1 MIAVT
6 KYVRSLYITN
16 KSGTGGQIE
25 DPIIAES
32 AFGEFIN
39 GRTMRIDGDF
49 GFTLIPYHAVDHVI
63 TSVMQEQAT
72 VDNDCDLTCS
82 VIPNPT
88 LTAPTTTLEVDAG
101 EEFDPLIGVSA
112 VDGNGKEVEVTASI
126 AEDEGYLMTEN
137 SIDITDENDNPL
149 IGG

>member
-1 MIAVT
+1 MIERT
-6 KYVRSLYITN
+6 KYVRSMVVKHTN
-16 KSGTGGQIE
+16 DTTDTVS
-25 DPIIAES
+25 DNVLS
-32 AFGEFIN
+32 AFDQFIHKEEVN
-39 GRTMRIDGDF
+39 VTEIKIVPF
-49 GFTLIPYHAVDHVI
+49 HAIQYVES
-63 TSVMQEQAT
+63 SVTQESEE
-72 VDNDCDLTCS
+72 VDNKCDLTCS

>member
-1 MIAVT
+1 MIERT
-6 KYVRSLYITN
+6 KYVRSMLVKHTN
-16 KSGTGGQIE
+16 GTS
-25 DPIIAES
+25 DTVSDNVLS
-32 AFGEFIN
+32 AFDQFIHKEEVN
-39 GRTMRIDGDF
+39 VTEIKIVPF
-49 GFTLIPYHAVDHVI
+49 HAIQYVES
-63 TSVMQEQAT
+63 SVTQESEE
-72 VDNDCDLTCS
+72 VDNKCDLTCS

-126 AEDEGYLMTEN
+126 AEDEGYLMTED

>member
-1 MIAVT
+1 MIERT
-6 KYVRSLYITN
+6 KYVRSMLVKHTN
-16 KSGTGGQIE
+16 GTS
-25 DPIIAES
+25 DTVSDNVLS
-32 AFGEFIN
+32 AFDQFIHKEEVN
-39 GRTMRIDGDF
+39 VTEIKIVPF
-49 GFTLIPYHAVDHVI
+49 HAIQYVES
-63 TSVMQEQAT
+63 SVTQESEE
-72 VDNDCDLTCS
+72 VDNKCDLTCS

-137 SIDITDENDNPL
+137 SIDILNEDSNPL

>member
-1 MIAVT
+1 MIERT
-6 KYVRSLYITN
+6 KYVRSMVVKHTN
-16 KSGTGGQIE
+16 DTTDTVS
-25 DPIIAES
+25 DNVLS
-32 AFGEFIN
+32 AFDQFIHREEVN
-39 GRTMRIDGDF
+39 VTEIKIVPF
-49 GFTLIPYHAVDHVI
+49 HAIQYVES
-63 TSVMQEQAT
+63 SVTQESEE
-72 VDNDCDLTCS
+72 VDNKCDLTCS

>member
-1 MIAVT
+1 MIERT
-6 KYVRSLYITN
+6 KYVRSMVVKHTN
-16 KSGTGGQIE
+16 DTTDTVS
-25 DPIIAES
+25 DNVLS
-32 AFGEFIN
+32 AFDQFIHKEEVN
-39 GRTMRIDGDF
+39 VTEIKIVPF
-49 GFTLIPYHAVDHVI
+49 HAIQYVES
-63 TSVMQEQAT
+63 SVTQESEE
-72 VDNDCDLTCS
+72 VDNKCDLTCS

-137 SIDITDENDNPL
+137 SIDILNEDSNPL

>member
-1 MIAVT
+1 MIERT
-6 KYVRSLYITN
+6 KYVRSMLVKHTN
-16 KSGTGGQIE
+16 GTS
-25 DPIIAES
+25 DTVSDNVLS
-32 AFGEFIN
+32 AFDQFIHKEEVN
-39 GRTMRIDGDF
+39 VTEIKIVPF
-49 GFTLIPYHAVDHVI
+49 HAIQYVES
-63 TSVMQEQAT
+63 SVTQESEE
-72 VDNDCDLTCS
+72 VDNKCDLTCS

>member
-1 MIAVT
+1 MIERT
-6 KYVRSLYITN
+6 KYVRSMLVKHTN
-16 KSGTGGQIE
+16 DTSDTVS
-25 DPIIAES
+25 DNVLS
-32 AFGEFIN
+32 AFDQFIHKEEVN
-39 GRTMRIDGDF
+39 VTEIKIVPF
-49 GFTLIPYHAVDHVI
+49 HAIQYVES
-63 TSVMQEQAT
+63 SVTQESEE
-72 VDNDCDLTCS
+72 VDNKCDLTCS

-137 SIDITDENDNPL
+137 SIDILNEDSNPL

>member
-1 MIAVT
+1 MIERT
-6 KYVRSLYITN
+6 KYVRSMVVKHTN
-16 KSGTGGQIE
+16 DTSDTVS
-25 DPIIAES
+25 DNVLS
-32 AFGEFIN
+32 AFDQFIHREEVN
-39 GRTMRIDGDF
+39 VTEIKIVPF
-49 GFTLIPYHAVDHVI
+49 HAIQYVES
-63 TSVMQEQAT
+63 SVTQESEE
-72 VDNDCDLTCS
+72 VDNKCDLTCS

>member
-1 MIAVT
+1 MIERT
-6 KYVRSLYITN
+6 KYVRSMLVKHTN
-16 KSGTGGQIE
+16 DTTDTVS
-25 DPIIAES
+25 DNVLS
-32 AFGEFIN
+32 AFDQFIHKEEVN
-39 GRTMRIDGDF
+39 VTENKIVPF
-49 GFTLIPYHAVDHVI
+49 HAIQYVES
-63 TSVMQEQAT
+63 SVTQESEE
-72 VDNDCDLTCS
+72 VDNKCDLTCS

>member
-1 MIAVT
+1 MIERT
-6 KYVRSLYITN
+6 KYVRSMLVKHTN
-16 KSGTGGQIE
+16 GTSDTIS
-25 DPIIAES
+25 DSVLASS
-32 AFGEFIN
+32 AFDQFIHREEVN
-39 GRTMRIDGDF
+39 VTEIKIVPF
-49 GFTLIPYHAVDHVI
+49 HAIQYVES
-63 TSVMQEQAT
+63 SVTQESEE
-72 VDNDCDLTCS
+72 VDNKCDLTCS

>member
-1 MIAVT
+1 MIERT
-6 KYVRSLYITN
+6 KYVRSMLVKHTN
-16 KSGTGGQIE
+16 DTTDTVS
-25 DPIIAES
+25 DNVLS
-32 AFGEFIN
+32 AFDQFIHREEVN
-39 GRTMRIDGDF
+39 VTETKIVPF
-49 GFTLIPYHAVDHVI
+49 HAIQYVES
-63 TSVMQEQAT
+63 SVTQESEE
-72 VDNDCDLTCS
+72 VDNKCDLTCS

-126 AEDEGYLMTEN
+126 AEDEGYLMTED

>member
-1 MIAVT
+1 MIERT
-6 KYVRSLYITN
+6 KYVRSMVVKHTN
-16 KSGTGGQIE
+16 DTTDTVS
-25 DPIIAES
+25 DNVLS
-32 AFGEFIN
+32 AFDQFIHMEEVN
-39 GRTMRIDGDF
+39 VTEIKIVPF
-49 GFTLIPYHAVDHVI
+49 HAIQYVES
-63 TSVMQEQAT
+63 SVTQESEE
-72 VDNDCDLTCS
+72 VDNKCDLTCS

-126 AEDEGYLMTEN
+126 AEDEGYLMTED

>member
-1 MIAVT
+1 MIERT
-6 KYVRSLYITN
+6 KYVRSMVVKHTN
-16 KSGTGGQIE
+16 DTTDTVS
-25 DPIIAES
+25 DNVLS
-32 AFGEFIN
+32 AFDQFIHMEEVN
-39 GRTMRIDGDF
+39 VTEIKIVPF
-49 GFTLIPYHAVDHVI
+49 HAIQYVES
-63 TSVMQEQAT
+63 SVTQESEE
-72 VDNDCDLTCS
+72 VDNKCDLTCS

>member
-1 MIAVT
+1 MIERT
-6 KYVRSLYITN
+6 KYVRSMVVKHTN
-16 KSGTGGQIE
+16 DTTDTVS
-25 DPIIAES
+25 DNVLS
-32 AFGEFIN
+32 AFDQFIHKEEVN
-39 GRTMRIDGDF
+39 VTEIKIVPF
-49 GFTLIPYHAVDHVI
+49 HAIQYVES
-63 TSVMQEQAT
+63 SVAQESEE
-72 VDNDCDLTCS
+72 VDNKCDLTCS

-88 LTAPTTTLEVDAG
+88 LTAPTTTLEVDVG

-137 SIDITDENDNPL
+137 SIDILNEDSNPL

>member
-1 MIAVT
+1 MIERT
-6 KYVRSLYITN
+6 KYVRSMLVKHTN
-16 KSGTGGQIE
+16 DTSDTVS
-25 DPIIAES
+25 DNVLS
-32 AFGEFIN
+32 AFDQFIHKEEVN
-39 GRTMRIDGDF
+39 VTEIKIVPF
-49 GFTLIPYHAVDHVI
+49 HAIQYVES
-63 TSVMQEQAT
+63 SVTQESEE
-72 VDNDCDLTCS
+72 VDNKCDLTCS

-101 EEFDPLIGVSA
+101 EEFDPLVGVSA

>member
-1 MIAVT
+1 MIERT
-6 KYVRSLYITN
+6 KYVRSMLVKHTN
-16 KSGTGGQIE
+16 GTS
-25 DPIIAES
+25 DTVSDNVLS
-32 AFGEFIN
+32 AFDQFIHGEEVNVTEIKIVPF
-39 GRTMRIDGDF
+39 
-49 GFTLIPYHAVDHVI
+49 HAIQYVES
-63 TSVMQEQAT
+63 SVTQESEE
-72 VDNDCDLTCS
+72 VDNKCDLTCS

>member
-1 MIAVT
+1 MIERT
-6 KYVRSLYITN
+6 KYVRSMVVKHTN
-16 KSGTGGQIE
+16 DTTDTVS
-25 DPIIAES
+25 DNVLS
-32 AFGEFIN
+32 AFDQFIHKEEVN
-39 GRTMRIDGDF
+39 VTEIKIVPF
-49 GFTLIPYHAVDHVI
+49 HAIQYVES
-63 TSVMQEQAT
+63 SVTQESEE
-72 VDNDCDLTCS
+72 VDNKCDLTCS

-88 LTAPTTTLEVDAG
+88 LTAPTTTLEVDAR

>member
-1 MIAVT
+1 MIERT
-6 KYVRSLYITN
+6 KYVRSMVVKHTN
-16 KSGTGGQIE
+16 DTTDTVS
-25 DPIIAES
+25 DNVLS
-32 AFGEFIN
+32 AFDQFIHREEVN
-39 GRTMRIDGDF
+39 VTEIKIVPF
-49 GFTLIPYHAVDHVI
+49 HAIQYVES
-63 TSVMQEQAT
+63 SVTQESEE
-72 VDNDCDLTCS
+72 VDNKCDLTCS

-137 SIDITDENDNPL
+137 SIDILNEDSNHL

>member
-1 MIAVT
+1 MIERT
-6 KYVRSLYITN
+6 KYVRSMVVKHTN
-16 KSGTGGQIE
+16 DTTDTVS
-25 DPIIAES
+25 DNVLS
-32 AFGEFIN
+32 AFDQFIHREEVN
-39 GRTMRIDGDF
+39 VTEIKIVPF
-49 GFTLIPYHAVDHVI
+49 HAIQYVES
-63 TSVMQEQAT
+63 SVTQESEE
-72 VDNDCDLTCS
+72 VDNKCDLTCS

-126 AEDEGYLMTEN
+126 AEDEGYLMIEN

>member
-1 MIAVT
+1 MIERT
-6 KYVRSLYITN
+6 KYVRSMVVKHTN
-16 KSGTGGQIE
+16 DTTDTVS
-25 DPIIAES
+25 DNVLS
-32 AFGEFIN
+32 AFDQFIHKEEVN
-39 GRTMRIDGDF
+39 VTEIKIVPF
-49 GFTLIPYHAVDHVI
+49 HAIQYVES
-63 TSVMQEQAT
+63 SVTQESEE
-72 VDNDCDLTCS
+72 VDNKCDLTCS

-126 AEDEGYLMTEN
+126 AEDEGYLMTED
-137 SIDITDENDNPL
+137 SIDILNEDSNPL

>member
-1 MIAVT
+1 MIERT
-6 KYVRSLYITN
+6 KYVRSMLVKHTN
-16 KSGTGGQIE
+16 GTS
-25 DPIIAES
+25 DTVSDNVLS
-32 AFGEFIN
+32 AFDQFIHREEVN
-39 GRTMRIDGDF
+39 VTEIKIVPF
-49 GFTLIPYHAVDHVI
+49 HAIQYVES
-63 TSVMQEQAT
+63 SVTQESEE
-72 VDNDCDLTCS
+72 VDNRCDLTCS

>member
-1 MIAVT
+1 MIERT
-6 KYVRSLYITN
+6 KYVRSMLVKHTN
-16 KSGTGGQIE
+16 GTS
-25 DPIIAES
+25 DTVSDNVLS
-32 AFGEFIN
+32 AFDQFIHREEVN
-39 GRTMRIDGDF
+39 VTEIKIVPF
-49 GFTLIPYHAVDHVI
+49 HAIQYVES
-63 TSVMQEQAT
+63 SVTQESEE
-72 VDNDCDLTCS
+72 VDNKCDLTCS
-82 VIPNPT
+82 VIPDPT

-126 AEDEGYLMTEN
+126 AEDEGYLMTED

>member
-1 MIAVT
+1 MIERT
-6 KYVRSLYITN
+6 KYVRSMVVKHTN
-16 KSGTGGQIE
+16 DTSDTVS
-25 DPIIAES
+25 DNVLS
-32 AFGEFIN
+32 AFDQFIHKEEVN
-39 GRTMRIDGDF
+39 VTEIKIVPF
-49 GFTLIPYHAVDHVI
+49 HAIQYVES
-63 TSVMQEQAT
+63 SVTQESEE
-72 VDNDCDLTCS
+72 VDNKCDLTCS

>member
-1 MIAVT
+1 MIERT
-6 KYVRSLYITN
+6 KYVRSMVVKHANDTTDTVSDNVL
-16 KSGTGGQIE
+16 
-25 DPIIAES
+25 S
-32 AFGEFIN
+32 AFDQFIHREEVN
-39 GRTMRIDGDF
+39 VTEIKIVPF
-49 GFTLIPYHAVDHVI
+49 HAIQYVES
-63 TSVMQEQAT
+63 SVTQENEE

-82 VIPNPT
+82 VMPNPT
-88 LTAPTTTLEVDAG
+88 LTAPTETLEVDAG

-112 VDGNGKEVEVTASI
+112 VDGNNNPVTVTASI

>member
-1 MIAVT
+1 MIERT
-6 KYVRSLYITN
+6 KYVRSMLVKHTN
-16 KSGTGGQIE
+16 GTS
-25 DPIIAES
+25 DTVSDNVLS
-32 AFGEFIN
+32 AFDQFIRREEVN
-39 GRTMRIDGDF
+39 VTEIKIVPF
-49 GFTLIPYHAVDHVI
+49 HAIQYVES
-63 TSVMQEQAT
+63 SVTQESEE
-72 VDNDCDLTCS
+72 VDNKCDLTCS

>member
-1 MIAVT
+1 MIERT
-6 KYVRSLYITN
+6 KYVRSMLVKHTN
-16 KSGTGGQIE
+16 GTS
-25 DPIIAES
+25 DTVSDNVLS
-32 AFGEFIN
+32 AFDQFIHREEVN
-39 GRTMRIDGDF
+39 VTEIKIVPF
-49 GFTLIPYHAVDHVI
+49 HAIQYVES
-63 TSVMQEQAT
+63 SVTQESEE
-72 VDNDCDLTCS
+72 VDNKCDLTCS

>member
-1 MIAVT
+1 MIDRT
-6 KYVRSLYITN
+6 KYVRSMTVTHLN
-16 KSGTGGQIE
+16 SNE
-25 DPIIAES
+25 DEVASELAPS
-32 AFGEFIN
+32 AFDEFNRKDDI
-39 GRTMRIDGDF
+39 GVAEGKF
-49 GFTLIPYHAVDHVI
+49 VPFHAVQFVE
-63 TSVMQEQAT
+63 TSVTQEQEE
-72 VDNDCDLTCS
+72 VDNKCDLTCS

>member
-1 MIAVT
+1 MIERT
-6 KYVRSLYITN
+6 KYVRSMVVKHTN
-16 KSGTGGQIE
+16 DTIDTVS
-25 DPIIAES
+25 DNVLS
-32 AFGEFIN
+32 AFDQFIHREEVN
-39 GRTMRIDGDF
+39 VTEIKIVPF
-49 GFTLIPYHAVDHVI
+49 HAIQYVES
-63 TSVMQEQAT
+63 SVTQESEE
-72 VDNDCDLTCS
+72 VDNKCDLTCS

>member
-1 MIAVT
+1 MIERT
-6 KYVRSLYITN
+6 KYVRSMLVKHTN
-16 KSGTGGQIE
+16 GTS
-25 DPIIAES
+25 DTVSDNVLS
-32 AFGEFIN
+32 AFDQFIHKEEVN
-39 GRTMRIDGDF
+39 VTEIKIVPF
-49 GFTLIPYHAVDHVI
+49 HAIQYVES
-63 TSVMQEQAT
+63 SVTQESEE
-72 VDNDCDLTCS
+72 VDNKCDLTCS

-126 AEDEGYLMTEN
+126 AEDEGYLMTDN
-137 SIDITDENDNPL
+137 SIDILNEDSNPL

>member
-1 MIAVT
+1 MIERT
-6 KYVRSLYITN
+6 KYVRSMVVKHTN
-16 KSGTGGQIE
+16 DTTDTVS
-25 DPIIAES
+25 DNVLS
-32 AFGEFIN
+32 AFDQFIHKEEVN
-39 GRTMRIDGDF
+39 VTEIKIVPF
-49 GFTLIPYHAVDHVI
+49 HAIQYVES
-63 TSVMQEQAT
+63 SVTQESEE
-72 VDNDCDLTCS
+72 VDNKCDLTCS

-126 AEDEGYLMTEN
+126 AEDDGYLMTEN